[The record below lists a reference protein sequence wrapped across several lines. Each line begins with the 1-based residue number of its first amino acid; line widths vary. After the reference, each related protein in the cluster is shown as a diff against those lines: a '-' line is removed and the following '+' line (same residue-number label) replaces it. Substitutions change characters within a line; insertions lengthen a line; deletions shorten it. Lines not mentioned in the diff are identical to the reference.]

1 MKKLLLLLAL
11 FVGIGSSAWS
21 QVCTPDTAHFASG
34 TYVYPASL
42 PCITPSTT
50 YSGVVS
56 LRVPDSID
64 ASLFTSFVQPGQ
76 YYLHIDSIRFDSING
91 MPAGI
96 TQVTNPGT
104 SVWLHGGDYGCVQ
117 FSGMTNA
124 AAGNYPIGIFGRGC
138 VHGTILGFPIDSCV
152 SGSLSSYFNYS
163 LNVCGTGCT
172 VDTTHF
178 SSSTHVYPSS
188 LPCITTGTAFA
199 GQINIQVPDSL
210 DANAFVSQIP
220 TGTAVIIIDS
230 ININSIT
237 GYPTGISSV
246 SNPVL
251 TSLLLPGSFACAA
264 VSGTVNGLVTPSGNY
279 PLTISGR
286 ACGHGTFPFIG
297 YKDTCIQNF
306 NFSRA
311 FPYSLDVCYPAG
323 VSQVAAGLNFNIYPN
338 PNQGVFTVTVSSAS
352 RVAGTM
358 SIVDQLGR
366 VINTQSIDVIG
377 TKQVSLN
384 LGNVSAGAYLL
395 MINTEAGRSVKQFI
409 VK

>member
-1 MKKLLLLLAL
+1 MTL
-11 FVGIGSSAWS
+11 FIGLGSSAWS
-21 QVCTPDTAHFASG
+21 QVCTPDTANFASG
-34 TYVYPASL
+34 SYVYPASL
-42 PCITPSTT
+42 PCITPGTA

-56 LRVPDSID
+56 LRVPDSLD

-76 YYLHIDSIRFDSING
+76 YYVHIDSIRFDSING

-96 TQVTNPGT
+96 TGVTNPAT
-104 SVWLHGGDYGCVQ
+104 TVWLHGGDYGCVQ
-117 FSGMTNA
+117 FAGTTNA
-124 AAGNYPIGIFGRGC
+124 APGNFPIGIFGRGC
-138 VHGTILGFPIDSCV
+138 VHGNIAGFPIDSCV

-188 LPCITTGTAFA
+188 LPCIITGTAFA

-220 TGTAVIIIDS
+220 PGSGVVYIDS

-251 TSLLLPGSFACAA
+251 TSKLLPGSFACAA

-279 PLTISGR
+279 PLTISGT
-286 ACGHGTFPFIG
+286 ACGRL
-297 YKDTCIQNF
+297 YYNNNMVYSTCMTNYNF
-306 NFSRA
+306 TKI

-323 VSQVAAGLNFNIYPN
+323 VSQVAAGLNLNIYPN
-338 PNQGVFTVTVSSAS
+338 PNQGIFTVTLSSAS

-358 SIVDQLGR
+358 SVVDQLGR
-366 VINTQSIDVIG
+366 VINTQSIDVTG
-377 TKQVSLN
+377 TKQISLN
-384 LGNVSAGAYLL
+384 LGNVSAGAYML
-395 MINTEAGRSVKQFI
+395 MINTDAGRSVKQFI